1 MVRCH
6 FTEELDQLGAA
17 EDFLS
22 LFGGAVVEQ
31 KRCDTVQLGGDLS
44 VRAGKQFLDTGP
56 HGASQTLSAT
66 NEEIDLFAAVADP
79 VPVVTGAEATD
90 PATGVS
96 DTDQRADFLAAR
108 AGRRRPPKLPVAG
121 SAYRPERQRA
131 VPQCD
136 NEYAVVYR

>member
-6 FTEELDQLGAA
+6 FTEELDRLGAVQ
-17 EDFLS
+17 DFLS

-90 PATGVS
+90 PAAGVGGH
-96 DTDQRADFLAAR
+96 RP
-108 AGRRRPPKLPVAG
+108 AGGFPGSSRRPPATAEAAG
-121 SAYRPERQRA
+121 GQVHIPARA
-131 VPQCD
+131 AACC
-136 NEYAVVYR
+136 AAM